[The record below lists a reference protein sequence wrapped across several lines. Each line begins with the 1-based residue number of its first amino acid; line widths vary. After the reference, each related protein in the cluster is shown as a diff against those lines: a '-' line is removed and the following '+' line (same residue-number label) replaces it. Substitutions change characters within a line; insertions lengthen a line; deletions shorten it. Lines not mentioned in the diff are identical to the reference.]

1 MSTIKANIKIIF
13 SEFENFVKKIETIG
27 CFKRILRQKQTKI
40 LKNSL
45 IEKRMPRNYQM
56 KVL

>member
-13 SEFENFVKKIETIG
+13 SKTEFENFVKKIETIG
-27 CFKRILRQKQTKI
+27 CFKRILRQKQTKS

-45 IEKRMPRNYQM
+45 IEKVCQEITR
-56 KVL
+56 